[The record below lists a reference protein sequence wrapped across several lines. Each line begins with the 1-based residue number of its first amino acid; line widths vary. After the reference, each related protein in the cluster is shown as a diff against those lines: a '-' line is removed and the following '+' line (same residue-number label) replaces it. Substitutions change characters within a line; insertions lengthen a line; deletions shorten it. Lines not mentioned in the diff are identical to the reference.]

1 MDDKIKKPN
10 HYNMKI
16 QPATFIMENNIPYAE
31 GNVIKYI
38 CRWNK
43 KHLSAAKQLEDLKKA
58 KQYIDMIIAKEFPE
72 TVGITLNHEEEKEYS
87 VFGTKI

>member
-1 MDDKIKKPN
+1 MDAIKKPK
-10 HYNMKI
+10 HYSMVI
-16 QPATFIMENNIPYAE
+16 EPATFIMQNNIPYAE

-43 KHLSAAKQLEDLKKA
+43 KHLSAEKQLEDLKKA

-72 TVGITLNHEEEKEYS
+72 PVGVTLNYEPEKEYS

>member
-1 MDDKIKKPN
+1 MDAIKKPK
-10 HYNMKI
+10 HYSMVI
-16 QPATFIMENNIPYAE
+16 EPATFIMQNNIPYAE

-58 KQYIDMIIAKEFPE
+58 KQYIDMIIAKEFSEP
-72 TVGITLNHEEEKEYS
+72 VGVTLNYEEEKEYS

>member
-31 GNVIKYI
+31 GNVIK
-38 CRWNK
+38 
-43 KHLSAAKQLEDLKKA
+43 
-58 KQYIDMIIAKEFPE
+58 
-72 TVGITLNHEEEKEYS
+72 
-87 VFGTKI
+87 